1 MVPLEKAD
9 AQTSYDSRHHF
20 KMARILPASAVLLL
34 LIGVTCAQSPKG
46 CYTGDETTVSAEA
59 SSDDMTNEDCAA
71 DCGAKGH
78 AYSATGEGQYCTC
91 MSEAEMQ
98 TLTLAPSVK
107 CDSPCTGD
115 LAQKCGGVD
124 DNVTVWSTGQGTKR
138 SLVEKL
144 RRFLKE
150 WHQMEESRR

>member
-1 MVPLEKAD
+1 
-9 AQTSYDSRHHF
+9 
-20 KMARILPASAVLLL
+20 MARILAASAVLLL
-34 LIGVTCAQSPKG
+34 LIGVTCAQSLKG

-59 SSDDMTNEDCAA
+59 SSSDMTNEDCAA

-115 LAQKCGGVD
+115 LAQKCGGAD

-150 WHQMEESRR
+150 GHQMEESRR